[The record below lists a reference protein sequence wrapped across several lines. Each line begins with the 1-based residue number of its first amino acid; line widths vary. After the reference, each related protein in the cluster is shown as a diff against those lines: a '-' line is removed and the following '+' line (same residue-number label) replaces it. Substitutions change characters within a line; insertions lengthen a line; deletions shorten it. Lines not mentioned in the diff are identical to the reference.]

1 MLEKLLAL
9 KNLKCIEIEE
19 IIHEEIISTIE
30 KENIFVESIK
40 LNNEEINNILNLIEK
55 FPNLTELKYSF
66 L

>member
-40 LNNEEINNILNLIEK
+40 LNNEEINNILNLIE
-55 FPNLTELKYSF
+55 NF
-66 L
+66 LI

>member
-1 MLEKLLAL
+1 MLEKLLNL